1 MKNIPILTLLLVFL
15 QGCTNDISDVEQ
27 FVASVKMIRGTGIE
41 PMPEPSEFIH
51 FEYSAAFLR
60 SPFDQPQQELTIDV
74 ITQSR
79 DCLQPDVNRN
89 KSVLEAYGLEN
100 LVMMGSLGLSDDLW
114 ALVKTATGEVYKVKK
129 GNYIGLFHGLITRV
143 SEQQIELTEVVPD
156 GSGCWM
162 ERSNSLALVS
172 GDELKEKI

>member
-1 MKNIPILTLLLVFL
+1 MKYIVILTLLFIV
-15 QGCTNDISDVEQ
+15 QGCSNDISDVEQ
-27 FVASVKMIRGTGIE
+27 FVTSIKVTKGNDIE
-41 PMPEPSEFIH
+41 SIPEPSTFIH

-79 DCLQPDVNRN
+79 DCLQPDVKRN

-100 LVMMGSLGLSDDLW
+100 LTMMGSLGLSKDLW
-114 ALVKTATGEVYKVKK
+114 ALVKTANGEVYKVKK
-129 GNYIGLFHGLITRV
+129 GNYIGLFHGQITRV
-143 SEQQIELTEVVPD
+143 SEQQIELMEVVPD

-162 ERSNSLALVS
+162 ERSNSLALIS